1 MARAAAQRAR
11 EAATEG
17 GDTAM
22 QQQQLAVAEAPAG
35 ALVLEEADDILL
47 IDQLATLGINAGDI
61 KKAKEAGYCTVKSLL
76 MVPKKELWA
85 IKGLSEAKVDKVL
98 DAARKLCE
106 IGFMTG
112 NQFLEARKRVLKIT
126 TGVQAIDQILRG
138 GFETAC
144 LTEIFGEHKTGKTQL
159 CHQVGAPRPPRP
171 RPGPPAV
178 LPPPGLGPAQG

>member
-1 MARAAAQRAR
+1 M
-11 EAATEG
+11 
-17 GDTAM
+17 
-22 QQQQLAVAEAPAG
+22 
-35 ALVLEEADDILL
+35 LEEADDILL

-126 TGVQAIDQILRG
+126 TGVQDEGDLACTSGRWEAEPPISILANRMINVINIALSSSSRV
-138 GFETAC
+138 TSH
-144 LTEIFGEHKTGKTQL
+144 LPSRS
-159 CHQVGAPRPPRP
+159 AP
-171 RPGPPAV
+171 GV
-178 LPPPGLGPAQG
+178 